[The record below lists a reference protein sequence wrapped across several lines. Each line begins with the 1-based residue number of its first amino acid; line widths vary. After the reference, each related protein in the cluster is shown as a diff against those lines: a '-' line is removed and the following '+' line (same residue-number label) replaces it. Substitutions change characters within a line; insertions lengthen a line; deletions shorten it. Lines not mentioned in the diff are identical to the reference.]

1 MSVNNI
7 LNTSQSGIYASQN
20 TLQTISHNIANAN
33 TTGYSR
39 QKVTLVN
46 APMGLGVQVKDIS
59 RQLDHLLDRRQE
71 LGMSE
76 TGSLDAKSR
85 FLEQIENIFNESNG
99 EGLNSRLGDLF
110 TAADYL
116 VDNPTN
122 PVNREEFITRGQSVA
137 NYLQKMDTTLTGL
150 LTPVD
155 KEVDVLLEDVNT
167 RLKAIRDINAVI
179 TGRGGSDTPLDLLD
193 QRRQMVLELG
203 KLINI
208 QTLDMPGNGLQI
220 MMAGGQGLLVD
231 SSHAAV
237 LARSTVK
244 NAVDPTD
251 PSKTTDF
258 KGITLDGRDL
268 LRIQGGELGG
278 LIEVRDTLINGKNGF
293 ATKLEKLTDEVRYQF
308 NKIGSVSVSRSMN
321 TTQVG
326 AFALGNNLQ
335 TAISSLVTDAK
346 SALYAGA
353 PVDLSRSQ
361 DGEMV
366 FAVGSDANHLNHVVR
381 VAVTRSMTIQD
392 VVDAINNAT
401 DQDGNSGYMSAS
413 ITTDNHLRIQS
424 ATGQYY
430 GTVSDSSNM
439 LAAFGV
445 GVLFNGTAAR
455 DMGVNTELLDDS
467 NTLGVGRMVA
477 VYGDPNDPTRI
488 TSATFDDGDNQ
499 AALAFSRL
507 RDTKV
512 WIGNQNATLTGH
524 YAAISGE
531 LGAVINQ
538 NNESMSAQQ
547 AAQDFLDTL
556 RQSTSGVSMEE
567 ELTDLLRYQR
577 SFQACSK
584 MVTTADQ
591 MMQTIINMVG

>member
-7 LNTSQSGIYASQN
+7 LNTSQSGIYASQT

-39 QKVTLVN
+39 QKVTQVN
-46 APMGLGVQVKDIS
+46 APMGLGVQIRDIS

-85 FLEQIENIFNESNG
+85 FLEQMENIFNESAG

-137 NYLQKMDTTLTGL
+137 NYIQKMDTTLTGL

-155 KEVDVLLEDVNT
+155 KEVDVLLDDINA
-167 RLKAIRDINAVI
+167 RLKAVRDISAVI
-179 TGRGGSDTPLDLLD
+179 TGRGGSDAPLDLLD

-203 KLINI
+203 KLVNI
-208 QTLDMPGNGLQI
+208 QTLDMPNNGMQI
-220 MMAGGQGLLVD
+220 MMGGGQGLLAD
-231 SSHAAV
+231 SVHAAT

-244 NAVDPTD
+244 NALDPTD

-258 KGITLDGRDL
+258 KGITLDGRDV

-293 ATKLEKLTDEVRYQF
+293 ATQLQDLADEIRFQF
-308 NKIGSVSVSRSMN
+308 NLIGSTTVGQNMN
-321 TTQVG
+321 TSQTG
-326 AFALGNNLQ
+326 AFALGTSLQ
-335 TAISSLVTDAK
+335 TPINALVTDAT
-346 SALYAGA
+346 SPLYSGA
-353 PVDLSRSQ
+353 PVDFSRSQ

-366 FAVGSDANHLNHVVR
+366 FAVGKDANHLDHIVR
-381 VAVTRSMTIQD
+381 ISVTRSMTIQD

-401 DQDGNSGYMSAS
+401 DQDGNTGYMSAS
-413 ITTDNHLRIQS
+413 VTTDNHLRIQS

-430 GTVSDSSNM
+430 GTLSDSSNM
-439 LAAFGV
+439 LTAFGM
-445 GVLFNGTAAR
+445 GVLFSGTAAR
-455 DMGVNTELLDDS
+455 DMGVNPALIDDS

-488 TSATFDDGDNQ
+488 TSATFDDGDNLG
-499 AALAFSRL
+499 ALAYSRL
-507 RDTKV
+507 RDVKV
-512 WIGNQNATLTGH
+512 LIGNQTATLTGH
-524 YAAISGE
+524 YAAVSGA

-538 NNESMSAQQ
+538 NKESMSAQQ
-547 AAQDFLDTL
+547 AAQDFLETL

-577 SFQACSK
+577 TFQGCSK

>member
-1 MSVNNI
+1 MSINNI
-7 LNTSQSGIYASQN
+7 LNTSQSGIFASQS

-39 QKVTLVN
+39 QKITLVN
-46 APMGLGVQVKDIS
+46 APMGLGVQIKDIS

-85 FLEQIENIFNESNG
+85 FLEQMENIFNEAGG

-110 TAADYL
+110 SAADNL

-122 PVNREEFITRGQSVA
+122 PVNREEFVTRAQSVA

-179 TGRGGSDTPLDLLD
+179 TGRGGSDAPLDLLD

-203 KLINI
+203 KLVNI
-208 QTLDMPGNGLQI
+208 QTLDTPGNGLQI

-231 SSHAAV
+231 SVHAATF
-237 LARSTVK
+237 ARSTVK
-244 NAVDPTD
+244 NALDPSD

-268 LRIQGGELGG
+268 QRVQGGELGG
-278 LIEVRDTLINGKNGF
+278 LVEVRDSLINGKNGF
-293 ATKLEKLTDEVRYQF
+293 ATKLQALADEIRFQF
-308 NKIGSVSVSRSMN
+308 NQIASVSVSQNMYSS
-321 TTQVG
+321 QVG
-326 AFALGNNLQ
+326 AFALGNNLDASID
-335 TAISSLVTDAK
+335 TLVTDAT
-346 SALYAGA
+346 SPLYSGA
-353 PVDLSRSQ
+353 PVDFSRSQ
-361 DGEMV
+361 DGEMI
-366 FAVGSDANHLNHVVR
+366 FAVGSDATHLNHVVR
-381 VAVTRSMTIQD
+381 VSVTRTMSIQE
-392 VVDAINNAT
+392 VVDAINNAV
-401 DQDGNSGYMSAS
+401 DQDDNSGYMSAS
-413 ITTDNHLRIQS
+413 ITTDNQLRLQS

-439 LAAFGV
+439 LAAFGIGAV
-445 GVLFNGTAAR
+445 FSGTAAR
-455 DMGVNTELLDDS
+455 DMGTNPILLDDAS
-467 NTLGVGRMVA
+467 ALGVGRMSP

-499 AALAFSRL
+499 AALAYSRL
-507 RDTKV
+507 RETKV
-512 WIGNQNATLTGH
+512 LIGNQKATLSGH
-524 YAAISGE
+524 YAAITGA
-531 LGAVINQ
+531 LGAVVNQ
-538 NNESMSAQQ
+538 NSESMTAQK
-547 AAQDFLDTL
+547 AAQDFLETL

-577 SFQACSK
+577 TFQGCSK
-584 MVTTADQ
+584 MVTTADM